1 MKTRIAIAALFA
13 ACMATLVAQQNQAPE
28 FPRAADALE
37 RVTWRTRTLVANDRF
52 TNWDLAIPGMGL
64 TFQESVV
71 RADAALVP
79 FVEGSSAQR
88 VSPQVQKNLDYNLT
102 ADEIAAI
109 KTGMGPSVRVSAYRV
124 ENLPA
129 DAATRRRVFDFAHE
143 LGATTLVVP
152 GNTDLA
158 GLDALAEEFRVNVA
172 VLNSSDATLKAME
185 NRSRRLGIGIDT
197 GTWAQD
203 AANVR
208 NEVARV
214 KDRLIYTNLRDRSA
228 RGAGAQNV
236 PLGKGVANLRDFFAE
251 LERLDDRQIS
261 VRLGGDGSPVVTT
274 RVPIAMTI
282 DTTGVVKAPGDLF
295 AAVSA
300 FEDVVQP
307 AYAVNFNEFARTRPI
322 RFDLVTPARGETLA
336 PAEIDRRAAETRA
349 KIDAAIPNKPFASP
363 KKPRKLLVIESLE
376 GMSHNTIPHTN
387 VMIQRMGEKTGAW
400 TTVFSNDL
408 NNLRYPKVKEFD
420 AVFLNSI
427 VGEFLPDPA
436 MRADLVRY
444 VNEGGGIGG
453 IHGTPWASR
462 NWDEFAEMIGAQS
475 APHRIENGILKV
487 YDKDNPIVRPFNY
500 EDLPFREEYY
510 RFEDQGNGRLRWDKV
525 RVLLIVDLDEKVPAS
540 TDKPWPGYR
549 RPDKVYPVAWI
560 REYGK
565 GRVFYNSMGHMNET
579 FMKPEIVGHFLAG
592 MQYILGDVDAN
603 ATPNPL
609 GK

>member
-185 NRSRRLGIGIDT
+185 GRSRRIGIGIDT

-208 NEVARV
+208 NEVARLR
-214 KDRLIYTNLRDRSA
+214 DRLIYVNLRDRSA
-228 RGAGAQNV
+228 RGASAQNV
-236 PLGKGVANLRDFFAE
+236 PLGKGVGNLRDFFAE

-322 RFDLVTPARGETLA
+322 RFDLVTPSRGETLA

-510 RFEDQGNGRLRWDKV
+510 RFEDTGNGRLRWDKV
-525 RVLLIVDLDEKVPAS
+525 RVLLVVDLDEKVPSS

-565 GRVFYNSMGHMNET
+565 GRVFYNSMGHMTET
-579 FMKPEIVGHFLAG
+579 FMRPEIVGHFLVG

-609 GK
+609 R

>member
-1 MKTRIAIAALFA
+1 MKTKITIAALFGV
-13 ACMATLVAQQNQAPE
+13 CMATLVAQQNQAPA
-28 FPRAADALE
+28 FPRASDALE

-52 TNWDLAIPGMGL
+52 TNWDLAVPGMGL

-79 FVEGSSAQR
+79 FIEASSTQR
-88 VSPQVQKNLDYNLT
+88 VSPQVQANLDHNL
-102 ADEIAAI
+102 AAAEIAAV
-109 KTGMGPSVRVSAYRV
+109 KTGMGPNVRVSAYRV
-124 ENLPA
+124 ESLPA
-129 DAATRRRVFDFAHE
+129 DAATRRRVFDFAQD

-152 GNTDLA
+152 GNTALD
-158 GLDALAEEFRVNVA
+158 GLDALAEEFKVNVA
-172 VLNSSDATLKAME
+172 VLNSSADTLKAME
-185 NRSRRLGIGIDT
+185 GRSRRLGVGIDT
-197 GTWAQD
+197 GQWAQD
-203 AANVR
+203 GVNAR
-208 NEVARV
+208 EGVARV
-214 KDRLIYTNLRDRSA
+214 KDRLLYVLLRDRSA
-228 RGAGAQNV
+228 RGANAQNAA
-236 PLGKGVANLRDFFAE
+236 LGKGVANLREFFAE
-251 LERLDDRQIS
+251 LEQQDNRQIS
-261 VRLGGDGSPVVTT
+261 TRLGGDGSPVVTT

-282 DTTGVVKAPGDLF
+282 DTTGVVKTPGDIF

-307 AYAVNFNEFARTRPI
+307 AYAVNFNEFSRTRPI
-322 RFDLVTPARGETLA
+322 RFDVVTPSRGETLT
-336 PAEIDRRAAETRA
+336 PADIDQRAQEIRT
-349 KIDAAIPNKPFASP
+349 KIDAAVANKPIATP
-363 KKPRKLLVIESLE
+363 KRARKLLVIESLE
-376 GMSHNTIPHTN
+376 GMSHNTIPLTN

-408 NNLRYPKVKEFD
+408 NNLRYPKVKEYD
-420 AVFLNSI
+420 AIFLNSI

-444 VNEGGGIGG
+444 VNEGGGMGG

-475 APHRIENGILKV
+475 APHRIENGVLKV

-510 RFEDQGNGRLRWDKV
+510 RFEDSGNGRLRWDKV

-540 TDKPWPGYR
+540 TDKPWTGYK

-579 FMKPEIVGHFLAG
+579 FMRPEIVGHFLAG
-592 MQYILGDVDAN
+592 LQYILGDLEAN

-609 GK
+609 K

>member
-1 MKTRIAIAALFA
+1 MKTRLAIAALFG
-13 ACMATLVAQQNQAPE
+13 ACMATLVAQQEQAPA
-28 FPRAADALE
+28 FPRASDALE
-37 RVTWRTRTLVANDRF
+37 RVTWRTRTLVANDRL

-64 TFQESVV
+64 TFQESVI

-79 FVEGSSAQR
+79 FVEAANTER
-88 VSPQVQKNLDYNLT
+88 VSPQVQKSLDQNLT
-102 ADEIAAI
+102 AAEIAAV
-109 KTGMGPSVRVSAYRV
+109 KTGMGPNVRVSAYRLDSV
-124 ENLPA
+124 PA
-129 DAATRRRVFDFAHE
+129 DAAARRRIFDFAQE

-152 GNTDLA
+152 GNTALD

-172 VLNSSDATLKAME
+172 VMNTSDATMKAME
-185 NRSRRLGIGIDT
+185 GRSRRLGVGIDT
-197 GTWAQD
+197 GQWAQD
-203 AANVR
+203 GTNVR
-208 NEVARV
+208 SEVARV
-214 KDRLIYTNLRDRSA
+214 KDRLLYVNLRDRSA
-228 RGAGAQNV
+228 RGANAQNV
-236 PLGKGVANLRDFFAE
+236 PLGKGVANLREFFGE
-251 LERLDDRQIS
+251 LERQDDREIS
-261 VRLGGDGSPVVTT
+261 IRLGGDGSPVVTT

-282 DTTGVVKAPGDLF
+282 DTTGVVKAPGDIF

-307 AYAVNFNEFARTRPI
+307 AYAANFLEYSRTRPI
-322 RFDLVTPARGETLA
+322 RFDVVTPARGQTLT
-336 PAEIDRRAAETRA
+336 PAEIEQRAADIRA
-349 KIDAAIPNKPFASP
+349 KIDAAIPNKPIAPP

-376 GMSHNTIPHTN
+376 GMSHNTIPLTN

-408 NNLRYPKVKEFD
+408 SNLRYPKVKEYD
-420 AVFLNSI
+420 AIFLNSI
-427 VGEFLPDPA
+427 VGEFLPDPS

-462 NWDEFAEMIGAQS
+462 NWDEFADMIGAQS

-487 YDKDNPIVRPFNY
+487 YDKDNAIVRPFNY

-510 RFEDQGNGRLRWDKV
+510 RFEDSGNGRLRWDKV
-525 RVLLIVDLDEKVPAS
+525 RVLLVVDLDEKVPAS
-540 TDKPWPGYR
+540 TDKPWTGYK

-592 MQYILGDVDAN
+592 MQYMLGDLEAN

-609 GK
+609 K

>member
-1 MKTRIAIAALFA
+1 MKTRITIAALFA
-13 ACMATLVAQQNQAPE
+13 VCMATLVAQQNQAPA

-37 RVTWRTRTLVANDRF
+37 RVTWRTRTLVGNDRL

-64 TFQESVV
+64 TFQEAVV

-79 FVEGSSAQR
+79 FVEASSTQR

-102 ADEIAAI
+102 AAEVA
-109 KTGMGPSVRVSAYRV
+109 SVRAAMGQNVRVGAYRV
-124 ENLPA
+124 DTLPA
-129 DAATRRRVFDFAHE
+129 DAAARRRVFEFARD
-143 LGATTLVVP
+143 LGATTIVVP
-152 GNTDLA
+152 GHTDFA
-158 GLDALAEEFRVNVA
+158 GLDTLAEEFRVTVA
-172 VLNSSDATLKAME
+172 VLNSSPEIVKAME
-185 NRSRRLGIGIDT
+185 GRSRRLGVGVDT
-197 GTWAQD
+197 GQWAQD
-203 AANVR
+203 GTNVR
-208 NEVARV
+208 DGVARV
-214 KDRLIYTNLRDRSA
+214 KDRLLYVLVRDRSA
-228 RGAGAQNV
+228 RGANAQNV
-236 PLGKGVANLRDFFAE
+236 SAGKGVASLREFFAE
-251 LERLDDRQIS
+251 LERQDDRQIS
-261 VRLGGDGSPVVTT
+261 TRLGGDGSPVVTT
-274 RVPIAMTI
+274 RVPIAMTL
-282 DTTGVVKAPGDLF
+282 DTTGVVKAPADLF
-295 AAVSA
+295 TAIAA

-307 AYAVNFNEFARTRPI
+307 AYAANFNEYSRTRPI
-322 RFDLVTPARGETLA
+322 RFDVVTPSRGETLT
-336 PAEIDRRAAETRA
+336 PAEIERRAAETRA
-349 KIDAAIPNKPFASP
+349 KIDAAIPTKPFAAP

-408 NNLRYPKVKEFD
+408 SNLRYPKVKEYD
-420 AVFLNSI
+420 AIFLNSI
-427 VGEFLPDPA
+427 VGEFLPDTTL
-436 MRADLVRY
+436 RADLVRY

-462 NWDEFAEMIGAQS
+462 NWDEFAEMIGSQS

-525 RVLLIVDLDEKVPAS
+525 RVLLIVDLDEKVPNS
-540 TDKPWPGYR
+540 TDKPWQGYR

-565 GRVFYNSMGHMNET
+565 GRVFYNSMGHMTET
-579 FMKPEIVGHFLAG
+579 FMRPEIVGHFLVG

-609 GK
+609 K

>member
-1 MKTRIAIAALFA
+1 MKTRITIAALFG
-13 ACMATLVAQQNQAPE
+13 ACMATLVAQQSQTPE
-28 FPRAADALE
+28 FPRASDALE
-37 RVTWRTRTLVANDRF
+37 RVTWRTRTLVANDRL

-71 RADAALVP
+71 RADAAIVP
-79 FVEGSSAQR
+79 FVEASSTQR
-88 VSPQVQKNLDYNLT
+88 VSPQIQKTLDYNLT
-102 ADEIAAI
+102 AAELAAI
-109 KTGMGPSVRVSAYRV
+109 KAAMGPSVKVSAYRV
-124 ENLPA
+124 DSLPA
-129 DAATRRRVFDFAHE
+129 DGAMRRRVFDFAQE

-152 GNTDLA
+152 GDTALD
-158 GLDALAEEFRVNVA
+158 GLDTLAEEFRVNVA
-172 VLNSSDATLKAME
+172 VLTSSDATLKAME
-185 NRSRRLGIGIDT
+185 GRSRRLGIGIDI
-197 GTWAQD
+197 GSWAQD
-203 AANVR
+203 GTNVR

-214 KDRLIYTNLRDRSA
+214 KDRLLYVNLRDRST
-228 RGAGAQNV
+228 RGASGQNV

-251 LERLDDRQIS
+251 LERQDDRQIS

-282 DTTGVVKAPGDLF
+282 DTTGVVKAAGDIF

-307 AYAVNFNEFARTRPI
+307 AYAANFSEFARTRPI
-322 RFDLVTPARGETLA
+322 RFDLVTPSRGETLT
-336 PAEIDRRAAETRA
+336 PAEIDRRAADTRA
-349 KIDAAIPNKPFASP
+349 QIESAIPNKPFASP
-363 KKPRKLLVIESLE
+363 KRPRKLLVIESLE

-408 NNLRYPKVKEFD
+408 SNLRYPKVKEYD
-420 AVFLNSI
+420 AIFLNSI

-436 MRADLVRY
+436 LRADLVRY

-462 NWDEFAEMIGAQS
+462 NWDEFAEMIGSQS
-475 APHRIENGILKV
+475 APHRIENGVLKV

-525 RVLLIVDLDEKVPAS
+525 RVLLIVDLDEKVPNSA
-540 TDKPWPGYR
+540 DKPWQGYR

-565 GRVFYNSMGHMNET
+565 GRVFYNSMGHMTET
-579 FMKPEIVGHFLAG
+579 FMRPEIVGHFLVG
-592 MQYILGDVDAN
+592 MQYILGDVNAN

-609 GK
+609 R